1 MALCQTLRDIGE
13 AEPSER
19 RIEHLSRRVEDEL
32 AVDLHLELALAF
44 FELPSVQPS
53 MGRKAEVDAV
63 VGDQLPFWTSVAHAQ
78 AVETIVTPAPGP
90 AVIAQGP
97 VAVPPSGVLVAQPAP
112 IVAAAPVEAVETV
125 RTVRTTTPR
134 TVSRHVA
141 RTRAPDRVTT
151 TRTTTVRQGVVAEPG
166 VAATAAY
173 DELVQ
178 DPRYYDVVTPMPPFV
193 AAQPVVSAAPV
204 IGATAPLVAGTVVP
218 LYRYVYEPDR
228 ILVIDP
234 YTNIAVQAIPR

>member
-1 MALCQTLRDIGE
+1 MHGVLGMEFSMRNSISVMAVG
-13 AEPSER
+13 
-19 RIEHLSRRVEDEL
+19 V
-32 AVDLHLELALAF
+32 ALVA
-44 FELPSVQPS
+44 
-53 MGRKAEVDAV
+53 G
-63 VGDQLPFWTSVAHAQ
+63 TSVAHAQ

-112 IVAAAPVEAVETV
+112 IVAAAPVETVETV
-125 RTVRTTTPR
+125 RTVRSTAPR
-134 TVSRHVA
+134 TVTRHVT
-141 RTRAPDRVTT
+141 RTRTADRVTT

-166 VAATAAY
+166 VAATAAS
-173 DELVQ
+173 DE
-178 DPRYYDVVTPMPPFV
+178 
-193 AAQPVVSAAPV
+193 
-204 IGATAPLVAGTVVP
+204 PLVAGTVLP

>member
-1 MALCQTLRDIGE
+1 MEFSMRNSISVMALG
-13 AEPSER
+13 
-19 RIEHLSRRVEDEL
+19 V
-32 AVDLHLELALAF
+32 ALVA
-44 FELPSVQPS
+44 
-53 MGRKAEVDAV
+53 G
-63 VGDQLPFWTSVAHAQ
+63 TSVAHAQ
-78 AVETIVTPAPGP
+78 AVETIVTPAPGA

-112 IVAAAPVEAVETV
+112 IVAAAPVETVETV
-125 RTVRTTTPR
+125 RTMRSTAPR
-134 TVSRHVA
+134 TVTRHVT
-141 RTRAPDRVTT
+141 RTADRVTT
-151 TRTTTVRQGVVAEPG
+151 TRTATVRQGVFAEPG

-178 DPRYYDVVTPMPPFV
+178 EPRYYDVVTPMPPVV
-193 AAQPVVSAAPV
+193 AAQAVVSAAPV

-234 YTNIAVQAIPR
+234 YTNIAVQATPR